1 MAKKKLCP
9 ISYFRSQNL
18 KYGFLVKTFP
28 KKKMRLLI
36 GYIHKKYRPS
46 IANIW
51 ILKAKTKKI
60 RKSPIRPK
68 RPKMASDSLVNEIA
82 WIRFPYCLQNW
93 NGRARFA
100 RCTVPISS
108 ARKRTNY
115 LYTLRETWVIPQTTP
130 FYKTG
135 HIYEIN
141 EIHAIQIS
149 KCLAIIFHFLLH
161 PPTYAFWHVSLQ
173 LWKDATIVN
182 RWFLPIELEV
192 RTYDRPFA
200 RIVAGLRLFGK
211 FLKIAA
217 ELRLGG

>member
-1 MAKKKLCP
+1 
-9 ISYFRSQNL
+9 
-18 KYGFLVKTFP
+18 
-28 KKKMRLLI
+28 MRLLI
-36 GYIHKKYRPS
+36 GYIHSKSRPFGTN
-46 IANIW
+46 IA
-51 ILKAKTKKI
+51 ILKTKTKKI
-60 RKSPIRPK
+60 RLSPITPK
-68 RPKMASDSLVNEIA
+68 RPKMSSECSVNEI
-82 WIRFPYCLQNW
+82 RLPYYWQNW

-135 HIYEIN
+135 HIYEI
-141 EIHAIQIS
+141 HAIQIS

-173 LWKDATIVN
+173 LWTEDAIVN
-182 RWFLPIELEV
+182 RWFLSIELEV

-200 RIVAGLRLFGK
+200 RIVAGFN
-211 FLKIAA
+211 AS
-217 ELRLGG
+217 